1 MDAADRLAEVPQKY
15 RVSDEY
21 WALVEPLI
29 PPVGPKKKSGRPR
42 MDNRVAFQ
50 AMFYLLRTGMQWNAL
65 PKSIGASTTV
75 YRRFREWREAGL
87 FEALWIQ
94 ALLDF
99 DEKKGLDLRWQSADG
114 VMTKAPLGGEKNGT
128 KSHGSRQARNEA
140 KLARRRARPSHRGRR
155 GPRQRK

>member
-1 MDAADRLAEVPQKY
+1 MDTDGRLAEVHAKY
-15 RVSDEY
+15 RVSDDY

-42 MDNRVAFQ
+42 IDDRVAFQ
-50 AMFYLLRTGMQWNAL
+50 AIYYLLRTGMQWNAL

-87 FEALWIQ
+87 FEALWVQ

-114 VMTKAPLGGEKNGT
+114 AMTKAPLGGEKNGS
-128 KSHGSRQARNEA
+128 KSNGSREARNEA
-140 KLARRRARPSHRGRR
+140 KLARGRTRPTHRGRR
-155 GPRQRK
+155 GPRQ